1 MNKLKTTLGSYL
13 PSFFMME
20 VDFPFSSKDLTAP
33 FDEKWI
39 SVFTHEYIHF
49 LQDIT
54 TFVGL
59 NNAYVYSE
67 HIHGL
72 VNSIYQHPKGN
83 LTVPVSIPS
92 NYANIE
98 LNQFVNTEG
107 IGTLKEVDEFFL
119 VKIKRKRKK
128 VPFQNDLVKKLTNVI
143 LKSAKGDK
151 VVFGSRAIM
160 ESMAYMMERMIT
172 RGSVSAPDYPYNA
185 AEMVVDYIYPEFGKD
200 KLNIIALCDACMQF
214 SEPGKIFVQTL
225 EMFKS
230 QKFIP
235 DNANQVIDNFYS
247 TPCIQIG
254 NTVSMVQGLISMGMM
269 VGDRLKLYL
278 QGNDFKP
285 FSNVIHKLLGFGM
298 NERIKNR
305 YFMLDIVRKSY
316 ALDNPLLQRYIAV
329 VGAPII
335 KDCNEDYWSI
345 LPKGFSSADYW
356 IDYFPAI
363 GQVYNCLA
371 EGQTICDMIP
381 WCEKSPKVKVDDRCY
396 MEPWSRVKD
405 TYLCPY
411 AMLWKNWNL
420 EGYIPTEA

>member
-1 MNKLKTTLGSYL
+1 MNKLNTTLGSYL

-20 VDFPFSSKDLTAP
+20 VDFPFSSKDFTAP

-39 SVFTHEYIHF
+39 SIFTHEYIHF

-59 NNAYVYSE
+59 NNAFVYSE

-72 VNSIYQHPKGN
+72 VNGIYQHPKGN

-172 RGSVSAPDYPYNA
+172 RGSVPVPDYPYNA

-200 KLNIIALCDACMQF
+200 KLNIIALCDASMQF
-214 SEPGKIFVQTL
+214 SEPGKIFIQTL
-225 EMFKS
+225 EVFKS
-230 QKFIP
+230 LRFIP
-235 DNANQVIDNFYS
+235 DNANQVIDHFYS

-254 NTVSMVQGLISMGMM
+254 KTVSMIQGLISMGMM

-278 QGNDFKP
+278 KGKDFEP
-285 FSNVIHKLLGFGM
+285 FHKRIIQHISLANNIKHKIAILDSLIH
-298 NERIKNR
+298 
-305 YFMLDIVRKSY
+305 
-316 ALDNPLLQRYIAV
+316 
-329 VGAPII
+329 
-335 KDCNEDYWSI
+335 
-345 LPKGFSSADYW
+345 
-356 IDYFPAI
+356 
-363 GQVYNCLA
+363 
-371 EGQTICDMIP
+371 
-381 WCEKSPKVKVDDRCY
+381 
-396 MEPWSRVKD
+396 
-405 TYLCPY
+405 
-411 AMLWKNWNL
+411 
-420 EGYIPTEA
+420 TESK